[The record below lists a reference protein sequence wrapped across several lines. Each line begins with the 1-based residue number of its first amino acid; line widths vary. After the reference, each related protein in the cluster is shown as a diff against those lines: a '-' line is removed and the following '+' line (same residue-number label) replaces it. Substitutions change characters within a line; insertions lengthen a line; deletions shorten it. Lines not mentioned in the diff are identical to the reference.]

1 MKFNYS
7 EQTICIDNLARNI
20 WKRRKAVRL
29 TQEMLADKTGISA
42 QYIYLLENG
51 KIKNPGIF
59 TVKILADFFGCEIA
73 DMLSGKV
80 EEVAS

>member
-7 EQTICIDNLARNI
+7 EQTIAIDNLARNI

-29 TQEMLADKTGISA
+29 TQEMLAEKTEMSA